1 MPRREYG
8 GTQIRGPEDL
18 IYIKSSDDGAKVDNP
33 AEREFARLLLDKTS
47 LEITHEPTFFYYH
60 DDEGILRGTL
70 PDFRVVNPDT
80 GVQTYIEITTSSNG
94 KGRQQSIM
102 QRLAPDVH
110 YVVFRREKL
119 EAIQQKFPEYHF
131 FNGNGNGGSK

>member
-1 MPRREYG
+1 MPRREYEG
-8 GTQIRGPEDL
+8 RAIKCPEDL
-18 IYIKSSDDGAKVDNP
+18 AHIKSSDDGSKADNP

-47 LEITHEPTFFYYH
+47 LDITHEPTLFYYH
-60 DDEGILRGTL
+60 DEEGVLRGTL
-70 PDFRVVNPDT
+70 PDFRVVNPNT
-80 GVQTYIEITTSSNG
+80 GVETYIEITTSSNG
-94 KGRQQSIM
+94 KGRQQQVM

-131 FNGNGNGGSK
+131 FNGNGGAK

>member
-1 MPRREYG
+1 MPRREHEG
-8 GTQIRGPEDL
+8 RAIRGSEDL
-18 IYIKSSDDGAKVDNP
+18 ALIKSSDDVPKIDNP

-47 LEITHEPTFFYYH
+47 LEITHEPTLFYYH

-80 GVQTYIEITTSSNG
+80 GAATYIEITTSSNG

-110 YVVFRREKL
+110 YVVFKREKL
-119 EAIQQKFPEYHF
+119 EAIQNKFPEYHF
-131 FNGNGNGGSK
+131 FNGNGPAK

>member
-1 MPRREYG
+1 MPRREYEG
-8 GTQIRGPEDL
+8 RTIRAYEDL
-18 IYIKSSDDGAKVDNP
+18 ALIKSSDDGPKADNP

-70 PDFRVVNPDT
+70 PDFRVTNLDT

-110 YVVFRREKL
+110 YVVFKREKL
-119 EAIQQKFPEYHF
+119 EAIQEKFPEYHF
-131 FNGNGNGGSK
+131 FNGNGNEMAK